1 MNAQITKK
9 KVFSGIVAV
18 LILMSLTAPVA
29 MAAATAPPLVLP
41 DPDQNPNPITAT
53 YSEYDLDAPASP
65 ALFGIT
71 LGGFSGSYSVNTNT
85 EYLGWCLE
93 YGIPTPTTNAV
104 RLYSTYATNL
114 PANAQ
119 TYTDPL
125 TPIVANGQAS
135 LNSPIPWDQLNYLLN
150 HKQGTA
156 KEVQTAIWLLIWGE
170 APFQVTDA
178 VTNML
183 NDARASVNFV
193 PAPGQII
200 AVLLYI
206 DGIGHDSETEL
217 QETIIELT
225 VPPYYD
231 RGDLPDGTLG
241 VPQSYPTLNANGGPS
256 HLVGPNL
263 YLGQCVDAEPNG
275 QPNTEALG
283 DDPAVTAPSYG
294 TCTSTDDEDGVQR
307 TPNVNWTVST
317 GGSVNVTVAG
327 GPGCLSGWID
337 WNGNGNLTDGGDNIL
352 DNVAVNTGTSIKTF
366 TVPVPVN
373 GTYYARFRLYPVDGN
388 NSCTTAR
395 TPTGEALGG
404 EVEDYQWGFV
414 PTAVTLSGI
423 SASSAASPAALPL
436 GIVTILGI
444 LLGGIVLARR
454 PL

>member
-1 MNAQITKK
+1 MNAPITKK

-29 MAAATAPPLVLP
+29 MAAPAAPPLALP
-41 DPDQNPNPITAT
+41 QNQVTAT
-53 YSEYDLDAPASP
+53 YSEYDIFAQASP

-71 LGGFSGSYSVNTNT
+71 LGGFSGNYSVNTNT
-85 EYLGWCLE
+85 AYLGWCLE
-93 YGIPTPTTNAV
+93 LGIPTPPTNAV
-104 RLYSTYATNL
+104 RLYSTYDTDL
-114 PANAQ
+114 PDDAQ

-125 TPIVANGQAS
+125 TPIVQSNPSLLGQ
-135 LNSPIPWDQLNYLLN
+135 PIPWDKLNYLLN

-170 APFQVTDA
+170 SPPEFEETSNVTA
-178 VTNML
+178 ML
-183 NDARASVNFV
+183 TAADASVNFV

-206 DGIGHDSETEL
+206 DGIGHDPETEL

-275 QPNTEALG
+275 QPNNEALG
-283 DDPAVTAPSYG
+283 DDPAIAAPSYG

-317 GGSVNVTVAG
+317 GGSVDVTVAG

-337 WNGNGNLTDGGDNIL
+337 WNGNGDLTDDGDNIL
-352 DNVAVNTGTSIKTF
+352 DNVPLNVGTSIQTF

-388 NSCTTAR
+388 NLCTTAR
-395 TPTGEALGG
+395 TPTGEAPGG

-423 SASSAASPAALPL
+423 SASSAASPVALPL
-436 GIVTILGI
+436 GIVTILGV